1 MYRVRAQN
9 SRGWTADKVK
19 MNKGSM
25 IIRENVFLSSN
36 SNAGN
41 NNNLSQGNLA
51 RNTSK
56 PSQIEKNF

>member
-9 SRGWTADKVK
+9 GRGWTADKVK
-19 MNKGSM
+19 MKKGSM

-36 SNAGN
+36 SNAR